1 MTTDYVQEK
10 AALALQATA
19 GDKDEAQKLLLSW
32 AARDQ
37 ALLLGLAKPH
47 LKGMVAFALEQVTRI
62 EIPAPMEP
70 TPEDSAERRR
80 ALGAQAGLRRSAS
93 PAELQAETQ
102 NILDPMRQ
110 ADTWQAIAAAFKKKK
125 TE

>member
-19 GDKDEAQKLLLSW
+19 GDKDAAQKLLLSW

-47 LKGMVAFALEQVTRI
+47 LKGMVAFALDQAARLEVP
-62 EIPAPMEP
+62 EELP
-70 TPEDSAERRR
+70 PEDSAERRR
-80 ALGAQAGLRRSAS
+80 ALGAQPGLRRSAS
-93 PAELQAETQ
+93 PAELQTEAQ
-102 NILDPMRQ
+102 NILDPTRQ